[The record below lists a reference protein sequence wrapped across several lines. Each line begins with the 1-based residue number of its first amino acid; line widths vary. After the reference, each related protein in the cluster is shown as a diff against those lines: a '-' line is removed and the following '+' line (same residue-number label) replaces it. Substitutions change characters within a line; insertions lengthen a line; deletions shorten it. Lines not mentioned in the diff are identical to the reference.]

1 VGDDLMAIS
10 GKKVKRLTNR
20 ELEILGLVASGYT
33 NSEISEKLCISP
45 NTTRN
50 HMHHIYVKLKINSR
64 IELIQYA
71 IRNGISEDLYPA
83 CLRP

>member
-10 GKKVKRLTNR
+10 GKQVKRLTNR
-20 ELEILGLVASGYT
+20 ELEILGLVASGDT
-33 NSEISEKLCISP
+33 NAEISEKLCISP

-50 HMHHIYVKLKINSR
+50 HMHNIYVKLRIDSR

-71 IRNGISEDLYPA
+71 IRNGINEDFFPA
-83 CLRP
+83 WP

>member
-1 VGDDLMAIS
+1 MMATNR
-10 GKKVKRLTNR
+10 KKLRRLTSR

-64 IELIQYA
+64 IELIKYA
-71 IRNGISEDLYPA
+71 IRNGITEDLYPA
-83 CLRP
+83 WP